1 MSPNFDAALSLINQL
16 AADLGI
22 FSGRQKSE
30 FLYYDPPKDWSGT
43 VYYFA
48 YTPWKTVDP
57 ETGKTGFF
65 ALKYRF
71 LKTTE
76 NWKLV
81 KKTRFGRR
89 KIASARALKWHGDY
103 YRGRTSDESGDKNE

>member
-1 MSPNFDAALSLINQL
+1 MNGPRFNKALDLINQM
-16 AADLGI
+16 ATDLGI
-22 FSGRQKSE
+22 FSGRRKSE
-30 FLYYDPPKDWSGT
+30 FLYYEPPKDWDGT
-43 VYYFA
+43 LYYFA

-57 ETGKTGFF
+57 ETGKKGYW

-71 LKTTE
+71 LKTTG

-81 KKTRFGRR
+81 KKIRFGRR

-103 YRGRTSDESGDKNE
+103 YRGDQISGVTQQ

>member
-1 MSPNFDAALSLINQL
+1 MSGPRFDKALDLINQM
-16 AADLGI
+16 ASDLGI
-22 FSGRQKSE
+22 ISNRQKSE
-30 FLYYDPPKDWSGT
+30 FLYYEPPKNWKGT
-43 VYYFA
+43 IYYFA

-57 ETGKTGFF
+57 ETGREGFW

-71 LKTTE
+71 LKTTG

-89 KIASARALKWHGDY
+89 KIASARAQKWHDAH
-103 YRGRTSDESGDKNE
+103 YRGQTFGRTE